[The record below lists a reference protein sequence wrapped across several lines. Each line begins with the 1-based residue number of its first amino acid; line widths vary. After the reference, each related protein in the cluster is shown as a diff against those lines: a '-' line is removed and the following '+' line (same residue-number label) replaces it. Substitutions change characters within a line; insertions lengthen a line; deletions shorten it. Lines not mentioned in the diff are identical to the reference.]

1 MPLCALLVGGLVSL
15 VPAAPALAVDFAATP
30 IATPTN
36 VPDSTVV
43 GDFNS
48 DGQLDLATASS
59 SDGVSPVTA
68 LVRLDGGFVPHPISM
83 RGTTVDDVIAA
94 DLDADGDTDLATAD
108 RWDGTVTIHLSN
120 RDGTFVSRVAGSV
133 IGGYAHSVAAGDLN
147 ADGRADLAAT
157 GSNAPGITALMRQ
170 ADGSYVTSL
179 IPGSGNRPYRV
190 EIGDVD
196 GDARADLAVNNA
208 DDREVTVL
216 FSEEDG
222 TFHAAA
228 PVGTG
233 RGAYEMAAGDLDGDG
248 RTELVTAD
256 QGSNSVTRVSATDGR
271 TLSATRIP
279 VVLPG
284 SNPAAVA
291 IADVTGDRR
300 PDIAVAGL
308 GVGHDAVVVQR
319 PGGAFTAPFIVGRT
333 NSGFS
338 IATGDVSGDG
348 AVDLAVGGANDD
360 SVNLLLNPGDTTAP
374 TTTDDLPGAFTTAPQ
389 TVTLAAAD
397 DRWGV
402 AETKYLAGV
411 DPADPSDP
419 ANHPLTYDPA
429 HRPVLDEGERIRYF
443 STDLAGNAE
452 AVRTVAA
459 TVDRTAPTTTD
470 DVPAAEQDAPVTVTL
485 DATDAG
491 AGVAAIRYLAGTDPA
506 DPTDPANAPLTYDP
520 AHTPVLAPGERI
532 RYSAVD
538 ALGNT
543 ETAKTSAIVLARTP
557 APTPDPQPTPDPT
570 PPDDPTPDPAPP
582 HHPAPTPDPAPD
594 PLAPA
599 RPCAARAADHRG
611 GTPTATRAL
620 RLPRTIIHLAATPTR
635 ATLLARGLRVSQVVP
650 GARRVTW
657 TLTIAGGPTLGRR
670 TLTTRGASTATG
682 RIRVTSASGRR
693 ALRTHRR
700 TTLVLTTT
708 FVAADGARHTATRRL
723 AITAAGRVRIA
734 R

>member
-1 MPLCALLVGGLVSL
+1 
-15 VPAAPALAVDFAATP
+15 
-30 IATPTN
+30 
-36 VPDSTVV
+36 
-43 GDFNS
+43 
-48 DGQLDLATASS
+48 
-59 SDGVSPVTA
+59 
-68 LVRLDGGFVPHPISM
+68 
-83 RGTTVDDVIAA
+83 
-94 DLDADGDTDLATAD
+94 
-108 RWDGTVTIHLSN
+108 
-120 RDGTFVSRVAGSV
+120 
-133 IGGYAHSVAAGDLN
+133 
-147 ADGRADLAAT
+147 
-157 GSNAPGITALMRQ
+157 MRQ

-179 IPGSGNRPYRV
+179 IPGRGNRPYRV

-389 TVTLAAAD
+389 TITLAAAD

-452 AVRTVAA
+452 AVRSVEA

-582 HHPAPTPDPAPD
+582 HHPAPTPDPTPIPWR

-599 RPCAARAADHRG
+599 PPAPPITAVAPPRRPERSACPGRSSTSPRPRLAPRCSPAASASRRWSRARGASPGRSRSPAGRRSGDGRSRPAARARR
-611 GTPTATRAL
+611 RAASAS
-620 RLPRTIIHLAATPTR
+620 RAPPAAAPFART
-635 ATLLARGLRVSQVVP
+635 
-650 GARRVTW
+650 GARRSSSRRRSSRPTAPVT
-657 TLTIAGGPTLGRR
+657 PRR
-670 TLTTRGASTATG
+670 AAWRSRPPA
-682 RIRVTSASGRR
+682 ASGSPGSDTSEAGPARGTR
-693 ALRTHRR
+693 VPAPLQAQNAPAPSGVPR
-700 TTLVLTTT
+700 LV
-708 FVAADGARHTATRRL
+708 GPS
-723 AITAAGRVRIA
+723 
-734 R
+734 